1 MQTGGW
7 ITKFKQRGLLFQNW
21 GEEGEG
27 AEGVSHKMIRM
38 FHLGADGEGMD

>member
-1 MQTGGW
+1 MDNKQ
-7 ITKFKQRGLLFQNW
+7 FKQREGTAIPKLG
-21 GEEGEG
+21 GEE